1 MRGLRRVPPRLSR
14 RRHLPRGQ
22 RAGRVEELYPGERA
36 VLRRPSGGV
45 RGRVGRPLC
54 SQRGARA
61 AFIDASRREVANMA
75 ETFVCGRCGNS
86 LPLHR
91 MKELFV
97 WESKTRE
104 RLEVCPACLDK
115 ALAEGRTHGMVG
127 LRKK

>member
-1 MRGLRRVPPRLSR
+1 
-14 RRHLPRGQ
+14 
-22 RAGRVEELYPGERA
+22 
-36 VLRRPSGGV
+36 
-45 RGRVGRPLC
+45 
-54 SQRGARA
+54 
-61 AFIDASRREVANMA
+61 MA

-127 LRKK
+127 LRKKAAVQLTPGVDKGVRQPMK